1 MKNIMLVCGAG
12 MSTSLLVN
20 RMREVAKTK
29 EIDCKIWSTSEKELP
44 NEFAQEPISEGI
56 KKLQEVDCC
65 LLGPQ
70 VRYEKKNIEQKIQ
83 ELGLKVPFDVID
95 MRDYG
100 TMNGKAVFEMAKKLI
115 GD

>member
-1 MKNIMLVCGAG
+1 MATRIMLVCAAG
-12 MSTSLLVN
+12 MSTSLLVTK
-20 RMREVAKTK
+20 MEVAAK
-29 EIDCKIWSTSEKELP
+29 EAGEEVEIFALPLTEGEKIIDT
-44 NEFAQEPISEGI
+44 
-56 KKLQEVDCC
+56 VDCV

-70 VRYEKKNIEQKIQ
+70 VRFQKSAIEKLAAGRKKGPIPVE
-83 ELGLKVPFDVID
+83 VID